1 MLTAEN
7 KVLNLIPFKKIL
19 GWEYLDA
26 RNVEIN
32 FSDSESAPLH
42 LTLQY
47 EDDMA
52 DLSDALKAATG
63 GASPGDTWVRPV
75 LKKGVIFKEDS
86 SGWVKF
92 ERRKFIVLIEGK
104 ALLFRSEISKY
115 PSSIFPLGGTGR
127 LLVSTEADDYR
138 AVCSV
143 ETPLREYR
151 FIVSPDTVLEWADAF
166 RSCSAEQG
174 ARNPDD
180 RPPTPSA
187 YQRSPDKAAGGA
199 PAEPAARTL
208 RADTLNA
215 GGVMAML
222 SARAQEGEYG
232 EVHNPMLDQNGDNHE
247 RRGEGDGGDIYSGA
261 IEITSPEASWAF
273 GAEDGDTGLRQ
284 ARASS
289 TYSGRRRASSV
300 AERSAEAARSEA
312 RRRELQRLR
321 SEVLAGQN
329 TDPGIMEIDP
339 DEDALYGGLAL
350 RPPYSGGSA
359 TRSSVT
365 TFTANPL
372 SEEYN
377 SEEDDATAAQ
387 RASSLAEARRAA
399 LGG

>member
-1 MLTAEN
+1 
-7 KVLNLIPFKKIL
+7 
-19 GWEYLDA
+19 
-26 RNVEIN
+26 
-32 FSDSESAPLH
+32 
-42 LTLQY
+42 
-47 EDDMA
+47 MA

>member
-1 MLTAEN
+1 MYHCVKN
-7 KVLNLIPFKKIL
+7 VVLNKPNNNASLIC
-19 GWEYLDA
+19 
-26 RNVEIN
+26 
-32 FSDSESAPLH
+32 
-42 LTLQY
+42 LQ
-47 EDDMA
+47 
-52 DLSDALKAATG
+52 
-63 GASPGDTWVRPV
+63 
-75 LKKGVIFKEDS
+75 
-86 SGWVKF
+86 
-92 ERRKFIVLIEGK
+92 
-104 ALLFRSEISKY
+104 
-115 PSSIFPLGGTGR
+115 
-127 LLVSTEADDYR
+127 
-138 AVCSV
+138 
-143 ETPLREYR
+143 YR

-208 RADTLNA
+208 RADTLNE